1 MGTREEWQAYI
12 AELHGKTHEQRVAE
26 AIIRLMNGRRKQR
39 LVRTIEDEDE
49 RDKME
54 GGIYG

>member
-1 MGTREEWQAYI
+1 
-12 AELHGKTHEQRVAE
+12 
-26 AIIRLMNGRRKQR
+26 MNSRRKQR